1 MGYNPGYTW
10 DKWGQCPLITGVN
23 KPTYIPLTFLWDEP
37 PSTAPI
43 SSPLLGDLPTAQPL
57 RICVSPDYILVH
69 EDAEQQLIDALKAAV
84 ARMTPENAAEK
95 LGKA

>member
-1 MGYNPGYTW
+1 M
-10 DKWGQCPLITGVN
+10 
-23 KPTYIPLTFLWDEP
+23 
-37 PSTAPI
+37 
-43 SSPLLGDLPTAQPL
+43 
-57 RICVSPDYILVH
+57 SPDYILVH